1 MKENIH
7 LSWEVIMLL
16 KLRLISLVGI
26 ALLAMSI
33 FHDRLRISNTIGTIL
48 GAIGV
53 VLLIFSEVLV
63 RKEKSNGSSSEQ
75 LGDQTIK
82 PLLRCIYHTLPRE
95 VSFRLINM

>member
-1 MKENIH
+1 
-7 LSWEVIMLL
+7 MLL

-33 FHDRLRISNTIGTIL
+33 FHDRLSISNTIGTIL

-63 RKEKSNGSSSEQ
+63 RKEK
-75 LGDQTIK
+75 K
-82 PLLRCIYHTLPRE
+82 
-95 VSFRLINM
+95 

>member
-63 RKEKSNGSSSEQ
+63 RKEK
-75 LGDQTIK
+75 K
-82 PLLRCIYHTLPRE
+82 
-95 VSFRLINM
+95 